1 MPQRDRVNIRRT
13 RVQGRETR
21 GEVQGRGGE
30 GGEDRG
36 GPKKRN
42 KPQKR
47 RGGEEGESAIW
58 KTGETLQW
66 VVREKKR

>member
-1 MPQRDRVNIRRT
+1 M
-13 RVQGRETR
+13 
-21 GEVQGRGGE
+21 QGRGGE
-30 GGEDRG
+30 GRGGKGRG

-47 RGGEEGESAIW
+47 RGGEDSESAMW

-66 VVREKKR
+66 VVGEKKR